1 MEASGNDILGMIG
14 LELAMPLCKLNHIKN
29 YWSTESFG
37 NGTDF
42 RKTVS
47 RNRFLKLHANIR
59 FYGERMGDETINNN
73 MILEDP
79 LYFVRPILDEFN
91 IRSRAIAVPV
101 GAAAYDEN
109 GKATKARCSAK
120 SYLPNKRAK
129 YAIRFYA
136 SCGSTFAYC
145 FSLVDNDRGNK
156 SKVLPAQRYV
166 MKHTELRK
174 SYHNFCSNNIKFDK
188 TKPNALWVVM
198 MAHATKTKDITTIEG
213 AGKKRWYFT
222 DNFYTR
228 HTLAQ
233 DLKKYSGGE
242 AHLIGTCKI
251 NIMDAANITNIKEAV
266 RISAKYSIK
275 RGE

>member
-228 HTLAQ
+228 HIL
-233 DLKKYSGGE
+233 GE
-242 AHLIGTCKI
+242 RLILS
-251 NIMDAANITNIKEAV
+251 V
-266 RISAKYSIK
+266 HAKSILWTQLIL
-275 RGE
+275 RT